1 MPSRCGLL
9 CLLGGKQSWSKSGG
23 WIWRRPLW
31 FAIRFLGDVGAC
43 VLRACLGW
51 YGLSVCVLAV
61 CVLLLSKTWTSD
73 SDEKLIVTSAL
84 TLSVV

>member
-1 MPSRCGLL
+1 
-9 CLLGGKQSWSKSGG
+9 
-23 WIWRRPLW
+23 
-31 FAIRFLGDVGAC
+31 VC
-43 VLRACLGW
+43 VLAVCVLAVCV
-51 YGLSVCVLAV
+51 LAVCVLAVCVLAV